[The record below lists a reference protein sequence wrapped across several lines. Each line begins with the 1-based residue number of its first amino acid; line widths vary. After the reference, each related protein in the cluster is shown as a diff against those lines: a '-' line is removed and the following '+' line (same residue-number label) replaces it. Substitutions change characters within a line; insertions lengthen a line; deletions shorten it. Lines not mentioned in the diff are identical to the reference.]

1 MQLENQDTPKD
12 EKDASDIE
20 LDPGETTRQDQSQ
33 LQNGKNCLGTGGGA
47 DKVSSLFWCFA
58 LDLLK

>member
-33 LQNGKNCLGTGGGA
+33 LQNGKNCLGTGGVPTKCPPCFGA
-47 DKVSSLFWCFA
+47 
-58 LDLLK
+58 LLLIC